1 MFNDSKTVS
10 NVSTGSLSI
19 AVDIAIP
26 QKPIES
32 LTPVFNTSTFIIK
45 QWNDGSAKNKMIKRV
60 YHSQDM

>member
-32 LTPVFNTSTFIIK
+32 LTPVFNTSTLSNSGMMEVPK
-45 QWNDGSAKNKMIKRV
+45 TK
-60 YHSQDM
+60 